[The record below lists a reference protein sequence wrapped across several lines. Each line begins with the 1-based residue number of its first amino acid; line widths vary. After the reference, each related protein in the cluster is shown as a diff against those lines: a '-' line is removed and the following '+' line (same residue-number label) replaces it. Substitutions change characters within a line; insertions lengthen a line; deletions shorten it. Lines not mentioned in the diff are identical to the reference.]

1 MGRKSSGDVRF
12 GNMTQWN
19 QRKLKKKKQNAKK
32 NDSRDWTAAV
42 FARLEKDKGNAND
55 R

>member
-19 QRKLKKKKQNAKK
+19 QRKLKKKKQKAKK
-32 NDSRDWTAAV
+32 EDGKDWTSVV
-42 FARLEKDKGNAND
+42 FARLEKYKEGAGD
-55 R
+55 